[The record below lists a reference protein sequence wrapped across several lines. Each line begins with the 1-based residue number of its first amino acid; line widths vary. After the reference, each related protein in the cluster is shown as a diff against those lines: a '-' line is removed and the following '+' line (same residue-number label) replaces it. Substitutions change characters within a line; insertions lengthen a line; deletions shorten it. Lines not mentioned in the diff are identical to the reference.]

1 MAVSARLTAR
11 EGRKFALQVGLAF
24 LAIGGISA
32 WRGHHWPPRVLWAL
46 GGALLVAGLVA
57 PGHLTRVYR
66 AWMGLG
72 NAIAKVTAPIVAGA
86 LYFLVLTPAGLLLRL
101 FGRNPLRPRERDGGF
116 WMPAS
121 GDGRSNLE
129 TQF

>member
-11 EGRKFALQVGLAF
+11 EGRKFAFTVGGAFAVLAA
-24 LAIGGISA
+24 LSA
-32 WRGHHWPPRVLWAL
+32 WRGHEWPPRVLGAL
-46 GGALLVAGLVA
+46 GGMLILAGLLV
-57 PGHLTRVYR
+57 PGHLTGIQR
-66 AWMGLG
+66 AWMRLG
-72 NAIAKVTAPIVAGA
+72 NAIAKVTAPIIAGA
-86 LYFLVLTPAGLLLRL
+86 TYFLILTPAGLLMRL
-101 FGRNPLRPRERDGGF
+101 LGKNPLRPKSRDGGF